1 MMSISNTRLHLLLT
15 LMQSEITGNHACSLQ
30 LICLYFPA
38 WCREK
43 HHRNTESLEL
53 DTLNLTE
60 SMNASRSIYL
70 FLSSYHYLSTN
81 GVAPP
86 TTISKQTTNNPFNY

>member
-1 MMSISNTRLHLLLT
+1 MMSISNARLHLLLT
-15 LMQSEITGNHACSLQ
+15 LMQSEVTGNHACRLQ
-30 LICLYFPA
+30 LIRLYFPGIG
-38 WCREK
+38 
-43 HHRNTESLEL
+43 RNTTETQKVLNS
-53 DTLNLTE
+53 TLME

-70 FLSSYHYLSTN
+70 FSCSYHYLSAN